1 MSLSVTGGADGVAL
15 SCAFTTANMVI
26 SPILM
31 IVSIATFETGSGV
44 EIAEMQSAARNL
56 GIAANA
62 KKLASAE
69 SAMRLKTIF
78 NSLKGGLKSK
88 GTALGMRAENVL
100 GPENF
105 LKLKNGLSTLKSG
118 GIGANRVRVT
128 LSGTARLYFTYAG
141 EYSNRF
147 SELTSKEIN
156 DEIDRHFGP
165 VGAKQVKMAWARQ
178 HVALMLQAHGFE
190 TAQTVMGI
198 VSAFDP
204 TGITGVVSAFMHPLC
219 DAQTPFPTVTVRY
232 KN

>member
-1 MSLSVTGGADGVAL
+1 
-15 SCAFTTANMVI
+15 
-26 SPILM
+26 M
-31 IVSIATFETGSGV
+31 IVSIATFETGSGA
-44 EIAEMQSAARNL
+44 EIQEMEALAKSL
-56 GIAANA
+56 EIPLA

-69 SAMRLKTIF
+69 SAGRMRTIF
-78 NSLKGGLKSK
+78 NSIKAKASGLKSGL
-88 GTALGMRAENVL
+88 GTRAETFL
-100 GPENF
+100 GPENTYNLKTGF
-105 LKLKNGLSTLKSG
+105 DKLKTG
-118 GIGANRVRVT
+118 GVNLNRTRVT
-128 LSGTARLYFTYAG
+128 VSGTARLYFTYSG

-165 VGAKQVKMAWARQ
+165 IGAKQVKMAWARQ

-190 TAQTVMGI
+190 TAQTVMGLI
-198 VSAFDP
+198 SAFDP

>member
-1 MSLSVTGGADGVAL
+1 KAKLLGTRGE
-15 SCAFTTANMVI
+15 
-26 SPILM
+26 
-31 IVSIATFETGSGV
+31 TF
-44 EIAEMQSAARNL
+44 
-56 GIAANA
+56 
-62 KKLASAE
+62 
-69 SAMRLKTIF
+69 
-78 NSLKGGLKSK
+78 
-88 GTALGMRAENVL
+88 L

-105 LKLKNGLSTLKSG
+105 NTLKAGFSILKTG
-118 GIGANRVRVT
+118 GTNLNRARVT
-128 LSGTARLYFTYAG
+128 ISGTARLYFTYAG

-156 DEIDRHFGP
+156 DEIDNHFGR

-204 TGITGVVSAFMHPLC
+204 TGITGVVSAFMHPVC
-219 DAQTPFPTVTVRY
+219 EDRTPFPTVTVRY